1 MIKKFL
7 AASLILF
14 LFAPINAKAL
24 ELLAIV
30 VDWCPYCQRFE
41 SSLVP
46 EYTGDVPLVVVN
58 VTDGQSLP
66 QWFKTA
72 YDAEQ
77 IQTLYSV
84 PTFIIWDEVNNREL
98 VRWVSYQDP
107 TSFYQMLTTAI
118 EKAKEVQKDCEEVNA
133 CTPINLNY

>member
-58 VTDGQSLP
+58 KST
-66 QWFKTA
+66 
-72 YDAEQ
+72 
-77 IQTLYSV
+77 V
-84 PTFIIWDEVNNREL
+84 PVPALFTCCI
-98 VRWVSYQDP
+98 
-107 TSFYQMLTTAI
+107 
-118 EKAKEVQKDCEEVNA
+118 
-133 CTPINLNY
+133 TPSGHAPSI